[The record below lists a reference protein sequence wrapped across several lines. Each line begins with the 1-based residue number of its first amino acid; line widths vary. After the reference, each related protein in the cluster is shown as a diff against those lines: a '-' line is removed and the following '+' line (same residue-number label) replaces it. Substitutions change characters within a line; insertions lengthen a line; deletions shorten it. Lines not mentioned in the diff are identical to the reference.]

1 MATAINQQLIKLKST
16 NYGAILK
23 ALGDGLMND
32 IVRQGDQNSF
42 QLLAKMMRCHMLGQD
57 SRTVLMPNATSK
69 FMIEATRLAGPAR
82 YGSGLIDDVLSIC
95 HSKDALIG
103 KNESLITAKEHYYKA
118 YEINEASKTSLCYL
132 ITSYAS
138 RDRVHESLELMHQFG
153 VNNDRLL
160 DLHQEKG
167 HRSHLWKS
175 LLSQIIKTSESH
187 AISPVILRGIVSD
200 LRTSNEG
207 IGWSECAVLINE
219 LAIYRKPEHL
229 EDLLSLVDNHSEFP
243 KNIVR
248 LYDTINK
255 LLKDDITLERRSKV
269 TFGLIKA
276 ASVDTLNRSI
286 TEEIKAHLLST
297 YLSIVTK
304 SNLSAD
310 LKLNYGSNALR
321 DFLEIQKDPIDF
333 VSASCITNLLNM
345 TQRYDMV
352 FYIWHQ
358 WSKGQPYEMKTKE
371 LLKTKCNPTKYR
383 VDEYHFMIPV
393 VIDAFH
399 HYRLNMKGRLNANAF
414 LTVCVDAMGFYGKG
428 DFVELLYK
436 KIKRPSADFPHLEL
450 NVFNSFIEALTRC
463 GKFEAAWQVLND
475 ADFYGKQK
483 GLWRNIDPKTVGSF
497 IGLLKTR
504 TTSHNFQHW
513 LNKSSNRWSHLHSFF
528 QQYPLD

>member
-1 MATAINQQLIKLKST
+1 MATAINQRLIKLKST
-16 NYGAILK
+16 NYGAVLK

-42 QLLAKMMRCHMLGQD
+42 QLLAKMMRSHVLGQD
-57 SRTVLMPNATSK
+57 YRTVLMPNATSK
-69 FMIEATRLAGPAR
+69 FMIEATRLAGPTR
-82 YGSGLIDDVLSIC
+82 YGNGLIDDVLSIC
-95 HSKDALIG
+95 HSKDALNG
-103 KNESLITAKEHYYKA
+103 NNESLITAKKHYHKA
-118 YEINEASKTSLCYL
+118 YETNEASKTSLCCL
-132 ITSYAS
+132 ITSYAAS
-138 RDRVHESLELMHQFG
+138 ERVHESLELMHQFG

-160 DLHQEKG
+160 DFPKEKG
-167 HRSHLWKS
+167 HRVHLWKS
-175 LLSQIIKTSESH
+175 LLGRIIKTSESH
-187 AISPVILRGIVSD
+187 AISPAILRGIISD

-207 IGWSECAVLINE
+207 IGWSECAALVNE
-219 LAIYRKPEHL
+219 LVINCKPDYL
-229 EDLLSLVDNHSEFP
+229 EDVLSLVNDHSEFS

-255 LLKDDITLERRSKV
+255 LLKDDISLERRSKV

-276 ASVDTLNRSI
+276 ASVDTLNKSI

-310 LKLNYGSNALR
+310 VKLNYGSNALR

-333 VSASCITNLLNM
+333 ISASCITNLLNI

-352 FYIWHQ
+352 LYIWHQ
-358 WSKGQPYEMKTKE
+358 WSKGQPYEMTTKE
-371 LLKTKCNPTKYR
+371 LLKSKCNPTKYK

-393 VIDAFH
+393 VIDAFQ
-399 HYRLNMKGRLNANAF
+399 HYRSSKKGRINASAF
-414 LTVCVDAMGFYGKG
+414 LSICVDAMGFYGEG

-436 KIKRPSADFPHLEL
+436 KIKKPSADFPHLEL

-463 GKFEAAWQVLND
+463 GKIEAAWQVLND

-483 GLWRNIDPKTVGSF
+483 GLWRSIDQKTVGSF

-513 LNKSSNRWSHLHSFF
+513 LKRASNRWSHLNNFF
-528 QQYPLD
+528 QRYPID